1 MIEVR
6 DVALEIAGRRLLS
19 DISLS
24 VASGELVAIV
34 GPNGVGK
41 TTLLRAIAGFHPPA
55 LGTIAIDG
63 VRIDALST
71 RERALRIA
79 FLAAEETPVEALR
92 VRDVV
97 AAGRYP
103 HHRWWE
109 WRENAADEAAI
120 ATALAE
126 VRAQGFADRTFSTL
140 SSGERRN
147 VWVAVALAQET
158 PVLLLDE
165 PTTHLDLHVAQRMLA
180 LLRSLARRGKAILC
194 ALHDLNEAAAYA
206 DRIVLFGDGALRAAG
221 APDDVLASPLL
232 DVVYESTIARVRLAD
247 GHLRVYPSGAPPAP
261 ER

>member
-1 MIEVR
+1 MIAVR
-6 DVALEIAGRRLLS
+6 DVCLEVGGRRLLS

-24 VASGELVAIV
+24 AASGELVAIV

-41 TTLLRAIAGFHPPA
+41 TTLLRAVAGLHPTA
-55 LGTIAIDG
+55 SGTIAIDG
-63 VRIDALST
+63 ARVDALSP

-79 FLAAEETPVEALR
+79 FLAAEEMPVEALR

-126 VRAQGFADRTFSTL
+126 VHAGALADRIFSTL

-180 LLRSLARRGKAILC
+180 LLRALARRGKAILC

-221 APDDVLASPLL
+221 TPDEVLANPLL
-232 DVVYESTIARVRLAD
+232 DVVYESAIARVRLAD
-247 GHLRVYPSGAPPAP
+247 GHLRVYPSGAPAAP